1 MNDIA
6 AYSETTPYAP
16 SKTPK
21 DDGGK
26 GPAAPKRKGNGAGA
40 APIVRFKTVAEFCAE
55 YVPLDYAVEGIIR
68 TASLYCV
75 TASTG
80 AGKTAFDVA
89 SALAVATGRADI
101 LGREV
106 VCGRVA
112 YLAFENPDDIRM
124 RFKIGAYLLNI
135 NIREL
140 DNRIVILDRREK
152 PEAVLAELSCLA
164 KSNPFALVVVDT
176 LAAFFDGD
184 NINDAVQ
191 GGQFMRRL
199 RPFTQIAGL
208 PAVIVSAHPVKNAS
222 VDALVPYGSG
232 AILNEIDGNLTL
244 WKKPETGVVS
254 LHWQGKLRGLEFQPV
269 PFRFEITGSP
279 DILDV
284 KGRQVQLPT
293 LRPTTLIDA
302 EARDDEEVKTDIK
315 LLRAMHAEPN
325 GSQLDWANAIQ
336 RAKSLVNK
344 RLKKLEGEK
353 MVEVSLGKWSLTRK
367 GNNALEKLP

>member
-1 MNDIA
+1 MSDLA
-6 AYSETTPYAP
+6 AISTTKPYKPTTNGERSAASKRSAP
-16 SKTPK
+16 T
-21 DDGGK
+21 
-26 GPAAPKRKGNGAGA
+26 APV
-40 APIVRFKTVAEFCAE
+40 VRFKTVAEFCAE

-75 TASTG
+75 TAPTG
-80 AGKTAFDVA
+80 AGKTAFNVA
-89 SALAVATGRADI
+89 SALAIATGRADI
-101 LGREV
+101 LGRDV

-152 PEAVLAELSCLA
+152 PEVVLAELSRLA
-164 KSNPFALVVVDT
+164 KSEPFVLVVVDT

-199 RPFTQIAGL
+199 RPFTQISGL
-208 PAVIVSAHPVKNAS
+208 PAVIVAAHPVKNANA
-222 VDALVPYGSG
+222 DALVPYGSG

-244 WKKPETGVVS
+244 YKKPDTGVVS
-254 LHWQGKLRGLEFQPV
+254 LHWQGKLRGLEFTPV
-269 PFRFEITGSP
+269 QFRFEITGSP

-293 LRPTTLIDA
+293 LRPSSDQAA
-302 EARDDEEVKTDIK
+302 EDRDRAEVDTGKA
-315 LLRAMHAEPN
+315 LLRAMIATP
-325 GSQLDWANAIQ
+325 GASQRDLASAVGCSVSSIS
-336 RAKSLVNK
+336 R
-344 RLKKLEGEK
+344 RLKGLAK
-353 MVEVSLGKWSLTRK
+353 
-367 GNNALEKLP
+367 EKLAEQILDKWLVTARGQKAVDPA

>member
-1 MNDIA
+1 MNEIA
-6 AYSETTPYAP
+6 AISTTEPFKPTSRAANGKSSAP
-16 SKTPK
+16 V
-21 DDGGK
+21 
-26 GPAAPKRKGNGAGA
+26 
-40 APIVRFKTVAEFCAE
+40 VRFKTAAEFCAE
-55 YVPLDYAVEGIIR
+55 YVPLDYAVEGIVR

-75 TASTG
+75 TAPTG
-80 AGKTAFDVA
+80 AGKTAFNVA
-89 SALAVATGRADI
+89 SALAVATGRTDI
-101 LGREV
+101 LGRDV
-106 VCGRVA
+106 VFGRVA

-135 NIREL
+135 DIREL
-140 DNRIVILDRREK
+140 GERLVILDRREK
-152 PEAVLAELSCLA
+152 PEAVLAELSRLA
-164 KSNPFALVVVDT
+164 KSEPFALIVVDT

-199 RPFTQIAGL
+199 RPFTQLAGL
-208 PAVIVSAHPVKNAS
+208 PAVIVAAHPVKNANA
-222 VDALVPYGSG
+222 DALVPYGSG

-254 LHWQGKLRGLEFQPV
+254 LHWQGKLRGLEFQTV

-293 LRPTTLIDA
+293 LRPTTRVDA
-302 EARDDEEVKTDIK
+302 DARDDDAIGTDVK
-315 LLRAMHAEPN
+315 LLRAMRDDP
-325 GSQLDWANAIQ
+325 GGTQLDWANAIG

-344 RLKKLEGEK
+344 RLQKLASEKIVETALGRWSVTKKGI
-353 MVEVSLGKWSLTRK
+353 
-367 GNNALEKLP
+367 NALEKLP